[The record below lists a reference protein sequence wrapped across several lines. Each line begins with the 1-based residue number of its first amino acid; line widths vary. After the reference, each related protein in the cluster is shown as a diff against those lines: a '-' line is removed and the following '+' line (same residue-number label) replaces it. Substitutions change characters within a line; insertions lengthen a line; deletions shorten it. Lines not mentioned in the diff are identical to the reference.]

1 MNKKRILVVDDDEIS
16 RFLIQGFLRDE
27 KNYIVDTVEDGS
39 DCLSFIQHNNVD
51 LIISDVEMNNV
62 DGLELSKT
70 LLTNK
75 ETSEIPVILSSVRD
89 QSEIKKKSRDYTNVK
104 KVVQK
109 PYDRNTLLSDLKK
122 YF

>member
-75 ETSEIPVILSSVRD
+75 ETSEIPVILFSVRD

>member
-70 LLTNK
+70 LLINK
-75 ETSEIPVILSSVRD
+75 ETSEIPVILSSVRS
-89 QSEIKKKSRDYTNVK
+89 QSEIKRKSRDYTNVK